1 MEKAS
6 VVCRFDDQKV
16 VDILNRDSSGA
27 EVMDPVDYR
36 VVTVALPYD
45 DDGSGASLRIGF
57 IDDSWMALPGYVAED

>member
-27 EVMDPVDYR
+27 EVMDPTDFR

-45 DDGSGASLRIGF
+45 DDGSNQNLRIAF
-57 IDDSWMALPGYVAED
+57 IDDSWLAMPGHTGVD

>member
-6 VVCRFDDQKV
+6 VVSRYNDQIV

-27 EVMDPVDYR
+27 EVMEPTDYR

-45 DDGSGASLRIGF
+45 DDSSLTNLRIAF
-57 IDDSWMALPGYVAED
+57 IDDLWMALPGHTGEE